1 MLGHPVHACITQVTL
16 PALITYSHKIT
27 TQTGKIIINN
37 KRGTTASDTAAIT
50 DTAVLL
56 SIATVHGNRCARRL
70 QSSADT
76 L

>member
-16 PALITYSHKIT
+16 PALIT

-56 SIATVHGNRCARRL
+56 SIATIHGNRCARRL